1 MPLFR
6 NEGKKVIMR
15 FSKRWSLVISLGA
28 ILLCIPFDSSAQ
40 LMSGK
45 KLAADMQEFEKA
57 ERQDPSANYQ
67 QAYFFMGYVAGVYDL
82 SDDTYMY
89 PVKPT
94 IRQICSI
101 VAKYLRENPKEWDL
115 PADLVITK
123 ALKKAFPK

>member
-1 MPLFR
+1 
-6 NEGKKVIMR
+6 MR
-15 FSKRWSLVISLGA
+15 FLKRWSLVISLGA
-28 ILLCIPFDSSAQ
+28 IFLCIPFESSAQ
-40 LMSGK
+40 LISGK

-82 SDDTYMY
+82 SDDANLY

-94 IRQICSI
+94 IRQVCSI

-115 PADLVITK
+115 PGDFVITK

>member
-1 MPLFR
+1 
-6 NEGKKVIMR
+6 MR
-15 FSKRWSLVISLGA
+15 FSKRSFLVISMGA
-28 ILLCIPFDSSAQ
+28 IFLLIPFVSSAQ
-40 LMSGK
+40 LISGK

-57 ERQDPSANYQ
+57 ERQDPKADYQ

-82 SDDTYMY
+82 SDDTHLY

-101 VAKYLRENPKEWDL
+101 VAKYLRDNPKEWNSPGDL
-115 PADLVITK
+115 LITK

>member
-1 MPLFR
+1 
-6 NEGKKVIMR
+6 MR
-15 FSKRWSLVISLGA
+15 FSKKWSLVISLGA
-28 ILLCIPFDSSAQ
+28 IFLCIPFDSSAQ
-40 LMSGK
+40 LISGK

-57 ERQDPSANYQ
+57 ERQDPAANYQ

-94 IRQICSI
+94 IRHVCSI

-115 PADLVITK
+115 PGDLLITK